1 MIRPF
6 QDIPDGVAAPLRVR
20 GGFTLIEL
28 LVAVSVIAVLAAI
41 AIPRIDLDAYKVNA
55 AVRSTTTA
63 LTYAQRLSVSLQH
76 DVRVAFDSANG
87 RIRVHEDDDNDNVM
101 DANERVTYTPLDN
114 GVIFGLGPAPAFNFG
129 PNTFNFLGT
138 QAGLPM
144 VVFRRDGSASE
155 SGGFYLNTV
164 KSVAL
169 GTPLK
174 ARAGEII
181 RSSGRII
188 WFSYGS
194 GAWLR
199 GN

>member
-1 MIRPF
+1 MNRPF
-6 QDIPDGVAAPLRVR
+6 QDIPATIAAHPRVR
-20 GGFTLIEL
+20 GGFSLIEL
-28 LVAVSVIAVLAAI
+28 LVTVAVIAVLAAI
-41 AIPRIDLDAYKVNA
+41 AIPRIDLDQYKVSA
-55 AVRSTTTA
+55 AVRATTSS
-63 LTYAQRLSVSLQH
+63 LTYAQRLAVSLQQ
-76 DVRVAFDSANG
+76 DVRVAFDSANN
-87 RIRVHEDDDNDNVM
+87 RLRVHEDDDNDNVM

-114 GVIFGLGPAPAFNFG
+114 GVIFGRGPAPAFTFG
-129 PNTFNFLGT
+129 GNAFNFLGT
-138 QAGLPM
+138 QGGLPM
-144 VVFRRDGSASE
+144 IVFRRDGSASE

-164 KSVAL
+164 KSVAA

-188 WFSYGS
+188 WYSYGS